1 VTTVR
6 LNAFGLVTDG
16 SEMSTIA
23 SDVTAAWTSLSSSL
37 SGSAGMAGDDELA
50 EDWSPDYDDA
60 AKACAKGTEAIASFL
75 QSFDGL
81 LAGTGAA
88 YKEAELTGAGKPGT
102 SGIEIPT
109 GTTPS
114 AAVPPSALGA
124 NPIQGGLGDLAELVE
139 GALYAVG
146 VVFPRGDTGKLR
158 AASGAWSTFAGD
170 LSAAKARLGSTLI
183 ELGAADVP
191 QSGVANEVRT
201 AISGLIDDIGE
212 AADGNAVSLGDL
224 ADNIEATWAE
234 IRSMLESL
242 AIELAVDIGI
252 SVALSFVTFG
262 VGALA
267 GAAKATTTIAR
278 WVVKIADV
286 IRKLKLIN
294 RIPADKFLKASS
306 VLRKLEHGPMHWR
319 FGAEVVK
326 GTISGGASSVIVS
339 ARNGEDITVDSLLAT
354 LAGGVVGGVAGG
366 GVGAGFAAAFGRR
379 AGRHAVQ
386 PTFFR
391 ATATEAAKGAAE
403 GAAGGVAG
411 GATEAGIK
419 GEDFNA
425 GLAALFGMGAGSAM
439 GAGGHGV
446 GAAIDARGGTGLG
459 FDADAALAG
468 RDGENVS
475 PAFLAERQAASDG
488 AVGRDGGA
496 STVPADSPVHEGGP
510 TVPTAEGS
518 PAPSPVAGN
527 TAGGSSGGGG
537 AAAVS
542 TTADAPA
549 ASAGAGAGGGTSGSG
564 GAGPVRT
571 DVADIDTTAVSDA
584 APSGDG
590 VSHAASSESTAP
602 DSTAGSDSGSPE
614 SSAPETSADS
624 SVTDS
629 SSTSESPGSTES
641 SAPGTASSDSSTSTS
656 ADGSATPD
664 SSTVPDAST
673 TPESTAVS
681 DAAATPEAGTT
692 PESATSEVTVEE
704 TPVGEATTSETVPSD
719 AEATSASS
727 VDTDLV
733 TADQLGITTE
743 SSGDASAI
751 PSDAQVADV
760 RSAIDADVAA
770 HAEAAAAHA
779 SPQGDT
785 VAPTPDSSAT
795 PEAAASTTHESTS
808 DVTPVDVTSSARD
821 DATLGEHATSTDTA
835 TSDGT
840 EGSASSHGE
849 GVADV
854 PPAAVGAASAAG
866 ATLLMT
872 KPTMSGTS
880 GVPIADRARG
890 TAAGGAEGGSS
901 AASDG
906 SLRGGHESG
915 DVSGM
920 LTDGDAGPSGPYS
933 PRYPEAVVESEARAY
948 RHALDAELS
957 RHGLDRRSF
966 RRLVSKPIL
975 KLSSHEMTMLIE
987 IRDSLPDLGPGSIVQ
1002 KIMPRSFIDPA
1013 TTDIVAYPIQT
1024 GAGGFIARF
1033 AHMTAA
1039 SNGRL
1044 ITPRLIFQKLGLG
1057 YQPSNGT
1064 APFDIGEDERF
1075 GIRFELDANFSRND
1089 LNDTMQPLRD
1099 LQDLSTNEFGAR
1111 WDSMSLAERRAGI
1124 ASHESAYVTDSD
1136 RFSQAMAPQRGDPF
1150 RGNGW
1155 AGQRGHYTPEVQV
1168 RAGGRKP
1175 PLNPGAEI
1183 WRYRADGTQDVFAWF
1198 DGSSWQLV

>member
-60 AKACAKGTEAIASFL
+60 AKGCAKGTEAIASFL
-75 QSFDGL
+75 QGFDGL

-102 SGIEIPT
+102 SGIEIPAS
-109 GTTPS
+109 TTPS
-114 AAVPPSALGA
+114 ASVPPSALGS
-124 NPIQGGLGDLAELVE
+124 NPIPGGLGELAELVE

-146 VVFPRGDTGKLR
+146 VVFPRGDTDKLR
-158 AASGAWSTFAGD
+158 AAALAWGAFATD
-170 LSAAKARLGSTLI
+170 LDQAKSRLGSSLV
-183 ELGAADVP
+183 ELAAADVP
-191 QSGVANEVRT
+191 QSGVAIEVRT
-201 AISGLIDDIGE
+201 AIQNMIGEFSEAASGNETALNDLAQNIDD
-212 AADGNAVSLGDL
+212 
-224 ADNIEATWAE
+224 TWAE

-242 AIELAVDIGI
+242 AIELAIDIGI

-278 WVVKIADV
+278 WVVKIAEL
-286 IRKLKLIN
+286 IRKLKIIN

-326 GTISGGASSVIVS
+326 GTISGAASSVIVS
-339 ARNGEDITVDSLLAT
+339 ARNGEEITVDSLLAT

-419 GEDFNA
+419 GQEFNA

-475 PAFLAERQAASDG
+475 PTFLAERNAASQDSGFVDRGAADGPGGDG
-488 AVGRDGGA
+488 ASSSSS
-496 STVPADSPVHEGGP
+496 STA
-510 TVPTAEGS
+510 
-518 PAPSPVAGN
+518 PAP
-527 TAGGSSGGGG
+527 GGG
-537 AAAVS
+537 AAPAASTVAGGAAVS
-542 TTADAPA
+542 TGADAPA
-549 ASAGAGAGGGTSGSG
+549 VAAGGNAGGGTSSAG

-571 DVADIDTTAVSDA
+571 DVADVDTTSLPDA
-584 APSGDG
+584 APAGDG
-590 VSHAASSESTAP
+590 ASHAASTDSTTSESTTGSESGSP
-602 DSTAGSDSGSPE
+602 DSSAPE
-614 SSAPETSADS
+614 SSAPETTADS

-629 SSTSESPGSTES
+629 SSTSENSGTPES
-641 SAPGTASSDSSTSTS
+641 STTPDPSTTPES
-656 ADGSATPD
+656 SATPD
-664 SSTVPDAST
+664 SAVTPDAGPTPDSS
-673 TPESTAVS
+673 TPER
-681 DAAATPEAGTT
+681 G
-692 PESATSEVTVEE
+692 VTE
-704 TPVGEATTSETVPSD
+704 TPAGGATTSEAVSSD
-719 AEATSASS
+719 ADATSASS
-727 VDTDLV
+727 IDTDLV
-733 TADQLGITTE
+733 TADQLGISPE

-751 PSDAQVADV
+751 PSDAQLADV

-785 VAPTPDSSAT
+785 VAPS
-795 PEAAASTTHESTS
+795 PEATASPDASASTTSPESAA
-808 DVTPVDVTSSARD
+808 DGAPVDVASSTRD
-821 DATLGEHATSTDTA
+821 DATLGEHAMPADTA
-835 TSDGT
+835 TSSGADG
-840 EGSASSHGE
+840 SPSSHGDSI
-849 GVADV
+849 ADA

-866 ATLLMT
+866 ATLLMAR
-872 KPTMSGTS
+872 PTPLGTS
-880 GVPIADRARG
+880 GVPISDRADHAAVDVARPG
-890 TAAGGAEGGSS
+890 RAGGDPTAVGDASS
-901 AASDG
+901 
-906 SLRGGHESG
+906 RGGHDS
-915 DVSGM
+915 DVGM
-920 LTDGDAGPSGPYS
+920 ATPTRSDTGPSSGRP
-933 PRYPEAVVESEARAY
+933 PHYPESLVESEARAY
-948 RHALDAELS
+948 RQALDAELS

-975 KLSSHEMTMLIE
+975 KLSSHEMTTLIE
-987 IRDSLPDLGPGSIVQ
+987 IRDSLPDLGAGSVVQKVVPRDFIVPGSIV
-1002 KIMPRSFIDPA
+1002 R
-1013 TTDIVAYPIQT
+1013 YPIQD
-1024 GAGGFIARF
+1024 GVGGFVARF
-1033 AHMTAA
+1033 AHMTGA
-1039 SNGRL
+1039 SNRHFL
-1044 ITPRLIFQKLGLG
+1044 TPRLLFQKLGLG
-1057 YQPSNGT
+1057 YTPADGSVS
-1064 APFDIGEDERF
+1064 PFGLGESERF
-1075 GIRFELDANFSRND
+1075 AIRFELDDKFDAQT
-1089 LNDTMQPLRD
+1089 DTVDKMQPLRD
-1099 LQDLSTNEFGAR
+1099 LQTMVEDPVVGPHA
-1111 WDSMSLAERRAGI
+1111 WDSMSAAERRA
-1124 ASHESAYVTDSD
+1124 AVARHRRAFVSD
-1136 RFSQAMAPQRGDPF
+1136 AEAFDAALQSERSNPF

-1155 AGQRGHYTPEVQV
+1155 AGQRGHWTPEEQMSSDKARRPVL
-1168 RAGGRKP
+1168 RD
-1175 PLNPGAEI
+1175 GAEI
-1183 WRYRADGTQDVFAWF
+1183 WRYGPNGEQDVYAWLEN
-1198 DGSSWQLV
+1198 GSWHRA

>member
-60 AKACAKGTEAIASFL
+60 AKGCAKGTEAIASFL
-75 QSFDGL
+75 QGFDGL

-102 SGIEIPT
+102 SGIEIPAS
-109 GTTPS
+109 TTPS
-114 AAVPPSALGA
+114 ASVPPSALGS
-124 NPIQGGLGDLAELVE
+124 NPLPGGLGELAELVE

-146 VVFPRGDTGKLR
+146 VVFPRGDTEKLR
-158 AASGAWSTFAGD
+158 AAALAWGTFATD
-170 LSAAKARLGSTLI
+170 LDRAKSRLGSSLV
-183 ELGAADVP
+183 ELAASEVP
-191 QSGVANEVRT
+191 QSGVADEVRT
-201 AISGLIDDIGE
+201 AIQNMIGEFSEAASGNEAALNDLAQNIDD
-212 AADGNAVSLGDL
+212 
-224 ADNIEATWAE
+224 TWAE

-242 AIELAVDIGI
+242 AIELAIDIGI

-278 WVVKIADV
+278 WVVKIAEL
-286 IRKLKLIN
+286 IRKLKIIN

-306 VLRKLEHGPMHWR
+306 VLRKLEHGPMRWR

-326 GTISGGASSVIVS
+326 GTISGAASSVIVS
-339 ARNGEDITVDSLLAT
+339 ARNGDEITVDSLLAT

-411 GATEAGIK
+411 GYTESRIK

-475 PAFLAERQAASDG
+475 PTFLAERNAASQDSGFMDRGAPDG
-488 AVGRDGGA
+488 PVGDGV
-496 STVPADSPVHEGGP
+496 SSPS
-510 TVPTAEGS
+510 S
-518 PAPSPVAGN
+518 PAPAP
-527 TAGGSSGGGG
+527 GGG
-537 AAAVS
+537 AAPAASSVAGGGAVS
-542 TTADAPA
+542 TSSDAPA
-549 ASAGAGAGGGTSGSG
+549 VAAGGNAGGGTSSAG

-571 DVADIDTTAVSDA
+571 DVVDVDTTSLPDTAPAGDGTSQA
-584 APSGDG
+584 APID
-590 VSHAASSESTAP
+590 STTP
-602 DSTAGSDSGSPE
+602 EPTAGSESGSPE
-614 SSAPETSADS
+614 TMAPEATAPETTADA

-629 SSTSESPGSTES
+629 SSTSENSGTPESASPES
-641 SAPGTASSDSSTSTS
+641 SVSDSSPSDSTSTS
-656 ADGSATPD
+656 ESSTTPDLTATPESSATPD
-664 SSTVPDAST
+664 SAVTPD
-673 TPESTAVS
+673 
-681 DAAATPEAGTT
+681 AGTT
-692 PESATSEVTVEE
+692 PDSSTPEGAVTE
-704 TPVGEATTSETVPSD
+704 TPAGEATTPEAVPSD
-719 AEATSASS
+719 ADATSASS
-727 VDTDLV
+727 IDTDLV
-733 TADQLGITTE
+733 TADELGVSPE

-751 PSDAQVADV
+751 PTDAQLADV

-785 VAPTPDSSAT
+785 MAPS
-795 PEAAASTTHESTS
+795 PEATASPDASASTTPESTT
-808 DVTPVDVTSSARD
+808 DGAPVDVASSTRD
-821 DATLGEHATSTDTA
+821 DSTLGEHATPADA
-835 TSDGT
+835 A
-840 EGSASSHGE
+840 ASSGADGSPNSHGDSI
-849 GVADV
+849 ADA
-854 PPAAVGAASAAG
+854 PPAAVGSASAAG
-866 ATLLMT
+866 ATLLMAR
-872 KPTMSGTS
+872 PTPLVTS
-880 GVPIADRARG
+880 GVPVSDRAGNAAVDVARPSRAG
-890 TAAGGAEGGSS
+890 GDPTAAGDASS
-901 AASDG
+901 
-906 SLRGGHESG
+906 RGGHDSDEGMAMPTGSDTGSSSG
-915 DVSGM
+915 R
-920 LTDGDAGPSGPYS
+920 LPH
-933 PRYPEAVVESEARAY
+933 YPESLVESEARAY
-948 RHALDAELS
+948 RQALDAELS

-975 KLSSHEMTMLIE
+975 KLSSHEMTTLIE
-987 IRDSLPDLGPGSIVQ
+987 IRESLPDLGPGSIVQ
-1002 KIMPRSFIDPA
+1002 KIMPRSFIVPA
-1013 TTDIVAYPIQT
+1013 TADIVAYPIQT

-1039 SNGRL
+1039 SNGRV
-1044 ITPRLIFQKLGLG
+1044 ITPRSIFQKLGLG
-1057 YQPSNGT
+1057 YRPSNGP
-1064 APFDIGEDERF
+1064 APFDIAETERF
-1075 GIRFELDANFSRND
+1075 GIRFELDAGFRRSN
-1089 LNDTMQPLRD
+1089 LTDTMQPLRD
-1099 LQDLSTNEFGAR
+1099 LQDLSTNEFGTQ
-1111 WDSMSLAERRAGI
+1111 WDSMSLAERRAGV
-1124 ASHESAYVTDSD
+1124 ANHESSYVTDTD
-1136 RFSQAMAPQRGDPF
+1136 QFAQAMAPQSKDPF

-1168 RAGGRKP
+1168 AHGSRKP

-1183 WRYRADGTQDVFAWF
+1183 WRYRADGTQDVYAWF
-1198 DGSSWQLV
+1198 DGSSWHLA